1 MSSSPLLRP
10 LLLLLLLL
18 LGALLQQ
25 KVVRAYTAS
34 DASGSR
40 ALGPLSLVAQIHNSS
55 SRKTGSSSSSSSSSC
70 SSSSSSSSSRVAS
83 CNFKPGAF
91 LSMESSPSHPVSSAN
106 KALGVSPLSSS
117 SSSSNTGDVPSETP
131 EDVKAEIR
139 RRRLANPLSASRPS
153 QNDSLRLS
161 LLGPKAFASL
171 VGKGAP
177 GAPQPSPADSFAVP
191 VWVMRQAGRYL
202 PEFRA
207 IRAQHKFLTP
217 LAAVA
222 AAALAP
228 AAAGVTPAAAAAVTP
243 AAAAFVPAAATPA
256 AAAATPAAAAA
267 TPAAAG
273 FTPYPLLAAEVTLQ
287 PLRRFPDLDA
297 VIIFSDILVIP
308 EAMGMPLSFEEGAGP
323 RFAWRLETPEDIKRL
338 DTKFDVEKKLA
349 VWIPATIWF
358 CRSGICI
365 TNECLYLPRLN
376 ESLLLC
382 SRGYV
387 FDAIYATV
395 EQLNGR
401 VPLIGFCGAPLTLLC
416 YMVEG
421 GAPSKGLHICKQF
434 LFNHPDAALLLLK
447 DIAAAAAQYLIKQVD
462 AGAQVLQVFDTNAGS
477 FSPEVY
483 RQFGSPFLEEI
494 AEQVSAARP
503 GVPLI
508 AFPKD
513 QALPSLVSSK
523 FAAVSLGWG
532 AQRDAAKALFQRGA
546 PLRARPPLDDPQV
559 KALQGNL
566 DPQILYAPDEVI
578 RQQTA
583 EMPGRYVANL
593 GHGMEPGMDPR
604 KLGVFIQ
611 AVKETAA
618 QIQREY
624 SQATRSRPAS

>member
-1 MSSSPLLRP
+1 MSPGLEGPKAGPRDCKSS
-10 LLLLLLLL
+10 
-18 LGALLQQ
+18 
-25 KVVRAYTAS
+25 T
-34 DASGSR
+34 
-40 ALGPLSLVAQIHNSS
+40 GPLSRADP
-55 SRKTGSSSSSSSSSC
+55 SRHLC
-70 SSSSSSSSSRVAS
+70 CDLAS
-83 CNFKPGAF
+83 CGFQEQGPPRTSGGLFAIKQHQQQQQQQQQQQVHRRRAFKVR
-91 LSMESSPSHPVSSAN
+91 VSG
-106 KALGVSPLSSS
+106 LRFEPCVSQ
-117 SSSSNTGDVPSETP
+117 ETP
-131 EDVKAEIR
+131 ENVKAEIR
-139 RRRLANPLSASRPS
+139 RRRLANPLSASRPLH
-153 QNDSLRLS
+153 NDSLRLS
-161 LLGPKAFASL
+161 LLGPKAFAAL
-171 VGKGAP
+171 VGKEAP
-177 GAPQPSPADSFAVP
+177 GTSQPYPAESLTVP

-207 IRAQHKFLTP
+207 LRAQHKFLT
-217 LAAVA
+217 VCRD
-222 AAALAP
+222 
-228 AAAGVTPAAAAAVTP
+228 
-243 AAAAFVPAAATPA
+243 
-256 AAAATPAAAAA
+256 
-267 TPAAAG
+267 
-273 FTPYPLLAAEVTLQ
+273 PLLAAEVTLQ
-287 PLRRFPDLDA
+287 PLRRFPELDA

-308 EAMGMPLSFEEGAGP
+308 EAMGMPLSVEEGVGP

-338 DTKFDVEKKLA
+338 DTKFDVEEKL
-349 VWIPATIWF
+349 
-358 CRSGICI
+358 
-365 TNECLYLPRLN
+365 
-376 ESLLLC
+376 
-382 SRGYV
+382 GYV

-401 VPLIGFCGAPLTLLC
+401 VPLIGFCGAPLTLFC

-434 LFNHPDAALLLLK
+434 LFSYPEAALLLLG
-447 DIAAAAAQYLIKQVD
+447 DIAAAAAKYLIKQVD

-483 RQFGSPFLEEI
+483 RQFGSPFLEQI
-494 AEQVSAARP
+494 AERVSAARP

-513 QALPSLVSSK
+513 QALPSFVSSK

-583 EMPGRYVANL
+583 EMVRDFQPGRYVANL

-618 QIQREY
+618 QIQQEY
-624 SQATRSRPAS
+624 SHATRS